1 MVKLEGAEKEGAITP
16 SKTAHKLPQGGECHR
31 VTDGSME
38 MSLNAIRR
46 SLDWVL
52 GRTHACW
59 LSHGPDFRKEAAFED
74 TMGDPGAAGMRVTV
88 THTFTVRQ

>member
-16 SKTAHKLPQGGECHR
+16 SETAHKLLQGGECHR

-46 SLDWVL
+46 SD
-52 GRTHACW
+52 ACLLAVPW
-59 LSHGPDFRKEAAFED
+59 
-74 TMGDPGAAGMRVTV
+74 PGL
-88 THTFTVRQ
+88 